1 MAVAVPAAYRLT
13 CPRCK
18 STRFFVSIDGGVTQ
32 RCKGCEWQ
40 FTMSTQAPTS
50 TDTAT
55 LAVGGT
61 ALTVASGGASFT
73 NGMFL
78 LFDTGANA
86 EVLVVNGSS
95 TATNI
100 PVTSAPFWP
109 VFTGAV
115 KAHGSN
121 ATFGQLL
128 LTPSFNA
135 AGEQAVPAA
144 PGWGF

>member
-1 MAVAVPAAYRLT
+1 MAVAVPSAVRLT

-18 STRFFVSIDGGVTQ
+18 FPRLFVSQDGGVTQ
-32 RCKGCEWQ
+32 RCGGCEWS

-73 NGMFL
+73 NGMVL
-78 LFDTGANA
+78 LFDTGVNA
-86 EVLVVNGSS
+86 EVLIVNGASS
-95 TATNI
+95 GTNI
-100 PVTSAPFWP
+100 PVTA
-109 VFTGAV
+109 AV
-115 KAHGSN
+115 KAHGAN

>member
-1 MAVAVPAAYRLT
+1 MAGAGVPTAVRLL

-18 STRFFVSIDGGVTQ
+18 ILHFFVALDGQTLI
-32 RCKGCEWQ
+32 RCQGCEWQ
-40 FTMSTQAPTS
+40 FTMSTQAPTG

-73 NGMFL
+73 SGML
-78 LFDTGANA
+78 VLFDTGTLA
-86 EVLVVNGSS
+86 EVLTVQAGA
-95 TATNI
+95 TGTNI
-100 PVTSAPFWP
+100 PVSA
-109 VFTGAV
+109 AI
-115 KAHGSN
+115 KAHAAN

-135 AGEQAVPAA
+135 IGEQAVPAA
-144 PGWGF
+144 AGWGF